1 MENFLSE
8 ISNDSLLEL
17 LSTRFTVK
25 NAIGRMESQHEMSR
39 ANAMIAYK
47 KDQLSAIETL
57 IKSRFESQTF
67 VAKLESADSE
77 IHYNEIYDM
86 LETIED
92 AEKELK
98 YQIVNSAGTY
108 NLTTQRSS
116 IDTKQE
122 ITQALDKVYRA
133 YLKYTK

>member
-1 MENFLSE
+1 MESFLQE

-17 LSTRFTVK
+17 LSTRFTVI

-47 KDQLSAIETL
+47 KDQLSVIETL

-108 NLTTQRSS
+108 TLTTQRSS

>member
-1 MENFLSE
+1 MENFLQE

-17 LSTRFTVK
+17 LSTRFTVI

-47 KDQLSAIETL
+47 KDQLSVIETL

-108 NLTTQRSS
+108 TLTTQRSS

>member
-17 LSTRFTVK
+17 LSTRFTVI

-47 KDQLSAIETL
+47 KDQLSVIETL

-108 NLTTQRSS
+108 TLTTQRSS

>member
-1 MENFLSE
+1 MENFLQE

-17 LSTRFTVK
+17 LSTRFTVI

-47 KDQLSAIETL
+47 KDQLSVIETL

-108 NLTTQRSS
+108 TLTTERSS